1 MHRSYNPNGSFLANL
16 NQSDRQAIHI
26 GLTGTPLLGSE
37 YNSRILFGDYI
48 HKYYYNA
55 SIADGY
61 TLRLIREEIAT
72 NYELVLQE
80 VLAKI
85 EIAKGQIKSKEIF
98 ADRRY
103 VEPLLDYILEDF
115 EESRHYSFQD
125 SSVGGMVICAS

>member
-72 NYELVLQE
+72 NYKLVLQE